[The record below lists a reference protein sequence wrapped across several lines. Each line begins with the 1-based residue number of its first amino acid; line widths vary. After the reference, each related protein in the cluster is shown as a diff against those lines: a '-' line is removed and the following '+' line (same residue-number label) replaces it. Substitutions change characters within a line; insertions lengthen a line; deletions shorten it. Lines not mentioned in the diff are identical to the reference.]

1 MTLSTLRGDIGVVP
15 QDPLLFDCSIMDN
28 VRYSRLEASDE
39 EVVEAC
45 KAAAVHNKV
54 LTYTD
59 GYQTKVGEHGI
70 KLSGGE
76 KQQIAIA
83 RVMLKNPKIILLD
96 EATSSVDSETESLIQ
111 TALQRLTR
119 GRTTFT
125 IAHR

>member
-1 MTLSTLRGDIGVVP
+1 MTLSTLRADIGVVP